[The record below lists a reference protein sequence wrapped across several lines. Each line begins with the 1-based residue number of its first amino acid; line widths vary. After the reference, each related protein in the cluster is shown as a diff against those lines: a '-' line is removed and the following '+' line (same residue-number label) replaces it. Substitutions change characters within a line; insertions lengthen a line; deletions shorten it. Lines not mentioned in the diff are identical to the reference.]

1 MFELVVIL
9 YVLPGHGPSTGLDKV
24 TRWSGNKYKAV
35 MIEVQYDSLKKTPS
49 HWDLWRT
56 CLYDSSH

>member
-24 TRWSGNKYKAV
+24 TRWSGYKCKAV
-35 MIEVQYDSLKKTPS
+35 MTEVQYDSLKKTPS
-49 HWDLWRT
+49 D
-56 CLYDSSH
+56 